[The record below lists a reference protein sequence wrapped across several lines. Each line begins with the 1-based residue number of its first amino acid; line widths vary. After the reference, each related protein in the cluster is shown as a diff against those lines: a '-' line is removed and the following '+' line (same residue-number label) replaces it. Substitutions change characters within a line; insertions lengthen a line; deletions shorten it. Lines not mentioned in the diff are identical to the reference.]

1 MADSTGPGRND
12 SAENNAKKSPERVL
26 LLIIASDPT
35 VMDDLLTALLDFGV
49 TGATVVESKG
59 LAAVLREE
67 MPIFAGLV
75 SLLPGATGSRTLL
88 SITDHATARN
98 VLNFIDSDL
107 REDKRPIAAVLPVT
121 HIAGLKR

>member
-1 MADSTGPGRND
+1 MADTTDPGRND
-12 SAENNAKKSPERVL
+12 PAENNAKKSAERVL

-49 TGATVVESKG
+49 TGATVLESKG

-75 SLLPGATGSRTLL
+75 SLLPGATGSRTLI
-88 SITDHATARN
+88 SITNHATARS
-98 VLNFIDSDL
+98 VLDFIDADL